1 MSIEELREVLTERA
15 EKRREVTEECPR
27 SLDGL
32 RVFDPTDAV
41 ARRKAVERVR
51 NAEAAKEARDKT

>member
-1 MSIEELREVLTERA
+1 VLTERA

-51 NAEAAKEARDKT
+51 NAEAAKKARDKT